1 MTFTRIHKQKQ
12 AAGRY
17 TVRGAGILSAG
28 EAPHRDIGA
37 LKAQCGLSILTSEQ
51 CYGLFSKIG
60 IDYGPGQQGIQHI
73 HIGSNQALAELR
85 SPSFLEETADQ
96 YVLHPCMLD
105 SALQA
110 TIGLKAHAD
119 DNQLSLP
126 FALEELDIF
135 SPCTTS
141 MWAYVSSRGTDEKIQ
156 RMDIDLCDETGRV
169 CVRIKG
175 ISSRMMEGPAPETSL
190 NGANLLAPVWDLAE
204 FRDQSPAYK
213 KEEVVFIAGDEES
226 AVFQLHHPSARRLHI
241 TPEDGIEAV
250 AAELKATGSFGH
262 IVWIAPFHSADDM
275 VKAQDAGVIQM
286 YRVIKAM
293 LALGYGGKRISLTAV
308 TIKTQSV
315 QPADIIDPAHAGIH
329 GLVGSLAKEY
339 PNWQTRLIDVGC
351 PEDVSK
357 AELFSAPF
365 DEQGNT
371 WAYRNNHWYKQRLI
385 PVQRPVSSRPAYQQ
399 GGVYVVIGGAGGIG
413 EAWSEYAV
421 KTYQARVVWIG
432 RRKHN
437 SAIQEKIDR
446 LSQFGPAPIY
456 IEADAANPNELTR
469 AYETIKRTHPQINGI
484 IHSAIVLE
492 DQSLKNM
499 PESRFKSVLAA
510 KVNVSVNM
518 ARVFQNEPLDFALF
532 FSSVQSFARAAG
544 QSNYAAGCSF
554 KDAFAAHLAQVRPYS
569 AAVMN
574 WSYWGSV
581 GIVSSAEYQERMK
594 QAGVGS
600 IEAPEAMAALERL
613 LGGPLN
619 QFVMM
624 KQAEEPEEKPEEMIE
639 VYPEHHG
646 SAMQK
651 LRSYQP
657 KVTRHVQQLS

>member
-1 MTFTRIHKQKQ
+1 MK
-12 AAGRY
+12 
-17 TVRGAGILSAG
+17 
-28 EAPHRDIGA
+28 
-37 LKAQCGLSILTSEQ
+37 C
-51 CYGLFSKIG
+51 
-60 IDYGPGQQGIQHI
+60 
-73 HIGSNQALAELR
+73 
-85 SPSFLEETADQ
+85 
-96 YVLHPCMLD
+96 
-105 SALQA
+105 
-110 TIGLKAHAD
+110 
-119 DNQLSLP
+119 
-126 FALEELDIF
+126 
-135 SPCTTS
+135 
-141 MWAYVSSRGTDEKIQ
+141 WYVSSRGTDEKIQ
-156 RMDIDLCDETGRV
+156 RLDIDLCDEDGRV

-204 FRDQSPAYK
+204 FRGQSPACMT
-213 KEEVVFIAGDEES
+213 EEVVFIAGDEES
-226 AVFQLHHPSARRLHI
+226 AAFQMHHPAAKRLHI
-241 TPEDGIEAV
+241 TPEDEIEAV
-250 AAELKATGSFGH
+250 AAEMKVRGPFGH
-262 IVWIAPFHSADDM
+262 IVWIAPFHTASDM

-315 QPADIIDPAHAGIH
+315 QPDDTIDPAHAGIH

-339 PNWQTRLIDVGC
+339 PSWQTRLIDAGS

-385 PVQRPVSSRPAYQQ
+385 PVQQPVSSRPAYKK

-456 IEADAANPNELTR
+456 IEADAANPDELTR
-469 AYETIKRTHPQINGI
+469 AYETIKRTHPHINGI

-492 DQSLKNM
+492 DQSLANM

-554 KDAFAAHLAQVRPYS
+554 KDAFAAHLAQVCPYS

-624 KQAEEPEEKPEEMIE
+624 KQAEEPVEKPEEMIE

>member
-1 MTFTRIHKQKQ
+1 M
-12 AAGRY
+12 
-17 TVRGAGILSAG
+17 SA
-28 EAPHRDIGA
+28 P
-37 LKAQCGLSILTSEQ
+37 
-51 CYGLFSKIG
+51 
-60 IDYGPGQQGIQHI
+60 
-73 HIGSNQALAELR
+73 
-85 SPSFLEETADQ
+85 
-96 YVLHPCMLD
+96 
-105 SALQA
+105 
-110 TIGLKAHAD
+110 
-119 DNQLSLP
+119 
-126 FALEELDIF
+126 
-135 SPCTTS
+135 
-141 MWAYVSSRGTDEKIQ
+141 GTDEKIQ
-156 RMDIDLCDETGRV
+156 RLDIDLCDETGQV

-213 KEEVVFIAGDEES
+213 TEEVVFIAGDEES
-226 AVFQLHHPSARRLHI
+226 AVFQLHHPSAKRLHI
-241 TPEDGIEAV
+241 NPEDEIEAV
-250 AAELKATGSFGH
+250 AAELKARGSFGH

-275 VKAQDAGVIQM
+275 VKAQDTGVIQM

-315 QPADIIDPAHAGIH
+315 QPADMIDPAHAGIH

-339 PNWQTRLIDVGC
+339 PNWQTRLIDAGC

-385 PVQRPVSSRPAYQQ
+385 PVQQPVSSRPAYQQ

-446 LSQFGPAPIY
+446 LSQFGLAPIY

>member
-1 MTFTRIHKQKQ
+1 M
-12 AAGRY
+12 
-17 TVRGAGILSAG
+17 
-28 EAPHRDIGA
+28 
-37 LKAQCGLSILTSEQ
+37 
-51 CYGLFSKIG
+51 
-60 IDYGPGQQGIQHI
+60 
-73 HIGSNQALAELR
+73 
-85 SPSFLEETADQ
+85 
-96 YVLHPCMLD
+96 
-105 SALQA
+105 
-110 TIGLKAHAD
+110 
-119 DNQLSLP
+119 
-126 FALEELDIF
+126 
-135 SPCTTS
+135 
-141 MWAYVSSRGTDEKIQ
+141 
-156 RMDIDLCDETGRV
+156 
-169 CVRIKG
+169 
-175 ISSRMMEGPAPETSL
+175 
-190 NGANLLAPVWDLAE
+190 
-204 FRDQSPAYK
+204 
-213 KEEVVFIAGDEES
+213 
-226 AVFQLHHPSARRLHI
+226 
-241 TPEDGIEAV
+241 
-250 AAELKATGSFGH
+250 
-262 IVWIAPFHSADDM
+262 
-275 VKAQDAGVIQM
+275 
-286 YRVIKAM
+286 
-293 LALGYGGKRISLTAV
+293 
-308 TIKTQSV
+308 
-315 QPADIIDPAHAGIH
+315 IDPAHAGIH

-339 PNWQTRLIDVGC
+339 PNWQTRLIDAGC

-385 PVQRPVSSRPAYQQ
+385 PVQQPVSSRPAYQQ

-446 LSQFGPAPIY
+446 LSQFGLAPIY